1 MGVLGPVFRAYDPEQ
16 GRLVAIKLFRIDLP
30 PERAHQLVAEFEKLI
45 AADLTHPG
53 IAAPIAAGLSDV
65 SPFLAQ
71 DFVTADSLDT
81 VVRLG
86 PSSVTDVT
94 RVASQLGSALA
105 VGSAL
110 DIAHGALHPRDVL
123 MSADD
128 VRVTGLGI
136 TQALERIGFAAP
148 TRRPYT
154 APERLAGARWNR
166 RADVFSLAALVY
178 ELLSGRRVPGA
189 GDLPADALSDVN
201 GIDRSGVRRVLSR
214 ALAEDPDD
222 RFDTALAFADALQ
235 DACGKKMKATA
246 RPAKSPKV
254 DPDPALDEPWHFEE
268 TSASE
273 LPLLSD
279 AILTADAPAK
289 DVPVGRGPLP
299 DDDLALP
306 VGDAQPTGADL
317 QISAEADDD
326 GLALT
331 APDTSHGSMFKVVAA
346 PGLSL
351 ASSEDDAI
359 RPVVAAEVR
368 TAPPGSFL
376 ATAAE
381 STPDEEG
388 DSETS
393 SSSIR
398 PLMLAL
404 VVGVAIGFGI
414 AMLLIAPQRSAS
426 RAAADAAAAATE
438 RPREFTERA
447 VPSEEPKTI
456 GVDAPPSS
464 AVKPGAPPQN
474 QPASVPPTVSEP
486 VAAARSATPAA
497 AVPAAPNPAAP
508 RAQAPVERVE
518 KPPVPAPKP
527 PSAEKTPE
535 KAPPKP
541 REAAPPPQKPAAA
554 AAAAPARP
562 AAAPKPGAPAPAP
575 PSPAKTGPGS
585 LVIDSHPSGVNVFLD
600 GKLVGT
606 TPLVMESVPLGDHA
620 IHLERAGYQRW
631 ASSVRITAGERTR
644 VAASLEYQ

>member
-268 TSASE
+268 TPASE

-279 AILTADAPAK
+279 AILTADTPAK

-306 VGDAQPTGADL
+306 VGDAQPTRADL

-359 RPVVAAEVR
+359 RPVVAGGSTNGAAWFVPVGCGGVNSRRGGRLGDLVIQYPPADAGARRGCRDRFRYRHAADR
-368 TAPPGSFL
+368 TA
-376 ATAAE
+376 
-381 STPDEEG
+381 
-388 DSETS
+388 
-393 SSSIR
+393 
-398 PLMLAL
+398 AL
-404 VVGVAIGFGI
+404 GVARGSGRGCRGDR
-414 AMLLIAPQRSAS
+414 AAARVHRTGGSERGAQDDRCGRAPLVGREARGTTPESASLRSANRLGAGCGGPFRDASCGGSSRAEARGAAGTSAS
-426 RAAADAAAAATE
+426 RA
-438 RPREFTERA
+438 
-447 VPSEEPKTI
+447 
-456 GVDAPPSS
+456 G
-464 AVKPGAPPQN
+464 
-474 QPASVPPTVSEP
+474 
-486 VAAARSATPAA
+486 
-497 AVPAAPNPAAP
+497 
-508 RAQAPVERVE
+508 
-518 KPPVPAPKP
+518 
-527 PSAEKTPE
+527 
-535 KAPPKP
+535 
-541 REAAPPPQKPAAA
+541 REAAG
-554 AAAAPARP
+554 AR
-562 AAAPKPGAPAPAP
+562 A
-575 PSPAKTGPGS
+575 
-585 LVIDSHPSGVNVFLD
+585 
-600 GKLVGT
+600 
-606 TPLVMESVPLGDHA
+606 E
-620 IHLERAGYQRW
+620 
-631 ASSVRITAGERTR
+631 ASIR
-644 VAASLEYQ
+644 

>member
-1 MGVLGPVFRAYDPEQ
+1 
-16 GRLVAIKLFRIDLP
+16 
-30 PERAHQLVAEFEKLI
+30 
-45 AADLTHPG
+45 
-53 IAAPIAAGLSDV
+53 
-65 SPFLAQ
+65 
-71 DFVTADSLDT
+71 
-81 VVRLG
+81 
-86 PSSVTDVT
+86 
-94 RVASQLGSALA
+94 
-105 VGSAL
+105 
-110 DIAHGALHPRDVL
+110 

-214 ALAEDPDD
+214 ALAEDPGD

-268 TSASE
+268 TPANE
-273 LPLLSD
+273 LPLLAD
-279 AILTADAPAK
+279 AILTADTAAK

-299 DDDLALP
+299 DDDLALAP
-306 VGDAQPTGADL
+306 AMPSQRSPTCE
-317 QISAEADDD
+317 SRRKRDDD
-326 GLALT
+326 SLSLT
-331 APDTSHGSMFKVVAA
+331 APDEAPASMFKVVPSPA
-346 PGLSL
+346 PSL

-376 ATAAE
+376 SAAAE
-381 STPDEEG
+381 SPADEEG

-447 VPSEEPKTI
+447 VPSEEPRTI

-474 QPASVPPTVSEP
+474 QPAAVPPTVSEP
-486 VAAARSATPAA
+486 APAGRSATPAA
-497 AVPAAPNPAAP
+497 AVPAAPKPAAP

-518 KPPVPAPKP
+518 KPPAPAPKP
-527 PSAEKTPE
+527 PSAEKTAPAAE

-541 REAAPPPQKPAAA
+541 REVAPPPQKPAAA

-562 AAAPKPGAPAPAP
+562 AAAAKPTCAGA
-575 PSPAKTGPGS
+575 SPAVTGENRPGFAGHRIAS
-585 LVIDSHPSGVNVFLD
+585 EWRQRVSRRKIGWHHAAGDGIGPARRSRHSPRARRLPAVGIVGAHHGRRADTGCGVA
-600 GKLVGT
+600 G
-606 TPLVMESVPLGDHA
+606 VPVKNRNA
-620 IHLERAGYQRW
+620 
-631 ASSVRITAGERTR
+631 
-644 VAASLEYQ
+644 VAADMQECRSVKGHRLRGTERQECRR